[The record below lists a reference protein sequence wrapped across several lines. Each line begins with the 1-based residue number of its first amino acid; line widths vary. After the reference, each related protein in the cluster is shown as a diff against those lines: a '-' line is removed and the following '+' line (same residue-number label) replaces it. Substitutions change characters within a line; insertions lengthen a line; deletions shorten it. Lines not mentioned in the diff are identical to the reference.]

1 MVVDNNKGIKPRKLE
16 KFYNPG
22 QSINRMKC
30 YFYNA
35 IKISRKPFIQ
45 SISVWRVLTVF
56 QAHARHWKYENE

>member
-45 SISVWRVLTVF
+45 CLESTYCVPGPCQTLEI
-56 QAHARHWKYENE
+56 